1 MIIPLLILVAICG
14 PILVASNNTAVDTTL
29 PPVFYLP
36 GYGASKLFAT
46 INATEFIPPSC
57 VSCNVPVGESFDI
70 ESVVNGDACVTD
82 LLTMIFDPATGNYN
96 YPPGIRVFV
105 ENIGSFAT
113 ISSNNYVFP
122 KYLES
127 WGYQEGL
134 NLYGVPYDY
143 RLMSDRSFTAAGF
156 IQEVKQLVEKV
167 YTLNGNRRV
176 FFVGHSNGGPTMYA
190 FLQSSLLNV
199 DWKKKYVAGMIGLS
213 GNFLGQMNA
222 IYDYTYDENTH
233 EQNMVGSW
241 EGAMGSITG
250 GGYAAVADVP
260 IITTYVGT
268 PSERNYTAKMED
280 LVQLFEDSGRKDWAQ
295 QLRMLNGIAPSTEN
309 TMDRSRHPEVDVF
322 CLYGSEVKTTYGFQ
336 FATGMMDAE
345 EINTLYMKGDGD
357 QDHFDNAFCNT
368 WKDQPQGN
376 NYRFEAQ
383 AFPGVHHMQMISN
396 PKVLSTVKDILT
408 SYKS

>member
-1 MIIPLLILVAICG
+1 MIVPLLILVAIAG
-14 PILVASNNTAVDTTL
+14 QILAASNSTVDTTL

-36 GYGASKLFAT
+36 GYGASALFAK
-46 INATEFIPPSC
+46 ISAPKYIPPSC
-57 VSCNVPVGESFDI
+57 ASCNIPVGESFEI
-70 ESVVNGDACVTD
+70 ESVVDDDACVTD
-82 LLTMIFDPATGNYN
+82 LLTMIFDPITGNYS

-113 ISSNNYVFP
+113 IGSNNYVFP

-127 WGYQEGL
+127 WGYQEGF

-143 RLMSDRSFTAAGF
+143 RLMSDRSFIAAGF
-156 IQEVKQLVEKV
+156 IQDVKLLVEKV
-167 YTLNGNRRV
+167 YVLNGNRRV
-176 FFVGHSNGGPTMYA
+176 FFVGHSNGGPTMYT
-190 FLQSSLLNV
+190 FLQSSLLSA

-222 IYDYTYDENTH
+222 MYDYTYNENTS

-241 EGAMGSITG
+241 EGAMGSVTW
-250 GGYAAVADVP
+250 GGYEAVQDVP

-268 PSERNYTAKMED
+268 PSERNYTAKMDD
-280 LVQLFEDSGRKDWAQ
+280 LVQLFVDSGRSDWAQ

-322 CLYGSEVKTTYGFQ
+322 CLYGSEVKTSYAFQ
-336 FATGMMDAE
+336 FSTGMMDAK
-345 EINTLYMKGDGD
+345 EIKTLYTKGDGD
-357 QDHFDNAFCNT
+357 QDHFDNAFCHV
-368 WKDQPQGN
+368 WKDQPQGS
-376 NYRFEAQ
+376 NYRFDAH

-396 PKVLSTVKDILT
+396 PKVLSTVKDILV